1 MGACF
6 STNQN
11 NDPNVGSSQENDTN
25 SASSLY
31 ATLLP
36 GESPHLK
43 KMSSRL
49 LVVYELI
56 RRSVHFR
63 MRVGSSLSGAEKQVP
78 AILQTANIR
87 GQSPRK

>member
-43 KMSSRL
+43 KTSRL

-56 RRSVHFR
+56 CRSVHFR

>member
-36 GESPHLK
+36 GKSPHLK
-43 KMSSRL
+43 KTSRL

>member
-11 NDPNVGSSQENDTN
+11 NDPNVGSSKQNDTN

-36 GESPHLK
+36 GKSPYLK
-43 KMSSRL
+43 D
-49 LVVYELI
+49 VV
-56 RRSVHFR
+56 
-63 MRVGSSLSGAEKQVP
+63 
-78 AILQTANIR
+78 
-87 GQSPRK
+87 

>member
-11 NDPNVGSSQENDTN
+11 NDPNVGSSKQNDTN

-36 GESPHLK
+36 GKSTHLK
-43 KMSSRL
+43 DF
-49 LVVYELI
+49 V
-56 RRSVHFR
+56 
-63 MRVGSSLSGAEKQVP
+63 
-78 AILQTANIR
+78 
-87 GQSPRK
+87 

>member
-11 NDPNVGSSQENDTN
+11 NDPNVGSSKQNDTN

-36 GESPHLK
+36 GKSTHLK
-43 KMSSRL
+43 D
-49 LVVYELI
+49 VVQTCREYQLI

-63 MRVGSSLSGAEKQVP
+63 MRVGSSLFGAEKQVP
-78 AILQTANIR
+78 AILQTTNIR

>member
-43 KMSSRL
+43 KTPRL